1 MINAITSP
9 FLTLTP
15 SPMADEPLSPLP
27 FRRERNLSNRNF
39 HKRNSRRGS
48 THSTQLER
56 HSSAMDVESG
66 ERRDSTSS
74 SSIQF
79 PRTLDHESTE
89 REPNQ
94 LSVVTMRNESETVN
108 TTDEGAI
115 GTSAMP
121 TIPDTPETPG
131 TPTADPA
138 LLDVRQK
145 VQRFETL
152 KTTYT
157 RQERISLKL
166 LEGRHH
172 PSFSQYDASFRSQ
185 TVPRR
190 IALPGLSSSSASSL
204 SATRALSIDEV
215 RSEDEVDQI
224 SDFETNADEADCAVA
239 ETASAVLPSCEDSGD
254 VKSAT
259 QLVQRSISADP
270 AELAASLK
278 LRTDKQFPR

>member
-1 MINAITSP
+1 
-9 FLTLTP
+9 
-15 SPMADEPLSPLP
+15 MADEALSPLP

-39 HKRNSRRGS
+39 NKRNSRRGS
-48 THSTQLER
+48 THSTHSQLER
-56 HSSAMDVESG
+56 HSHSSAMDMESG
-66 ERRDSTSS
+66 ERRDSNSS

-79 PRTLDHESTE
+79 PRTLEFDSTE

-94 LSVVTMRNESETVN
+94 PSVVKMVN
-108 TTDEGAI
+108 TTEEGAI
-115 GTSAMP
+115 STSATP
-121 TIPDTPETPG
+121 TLPDTPSTPG

-152 KTTYT
+152 KTTISYT
-157 RQERISLKL
+157 RQERSSLKL

-190 IALPGLSSSSASSL
+190 IALPGLSSSSTSCL
-204 SATRALSIDEV
+204 SATTALSIDEV
-215 RSEDEVDQI
+215 RSEDELDHA
-224 SDFETNADEADCAVA
+224 SDCEAKADEEAETVECALA
-239 ETASAVLPSCEDSGD
+239 ETASAVLPSHEDSED
-254 VKSAT
+254 LKSAT

-270 AELAASLK
+270 AQMTPSLK
-278 LRTDKQFPR
+278 LRNDKQFPR

>member
-1 MINAITSP
+1 
-9 FLTLTP
+9 
-15 SPMADEPLSPLP
+15 MADEALSPLP

-39 HKRNSRRGS
+39 NKRNSRRGS
-48 THSTQLER
+48 THSTHSQLER
-56 HSSAMDVESG
+56 LSHSSAMDVESG

-79 PRTLDHESTE
+79 PRTLDYESTE

-94 LSVVTMRNESETVN
+94 PSVLKMRNESETVN
-108 TTDEGAI
+108 TTDEGAS
-115 GTSAMP
+115 SASATP
-121 TIPDTPETPG
+121 TIPDTPSTPG

-152 KTTYT
+152 KTTISYT
-157 RQERISLKL
+157 RQERSSLKL

-185 TVPRR
+185 TMPRR
-190 IALPGLSSSSASSL
+190 IALPGLSSSSTSCL
-204 SATRALSIDEV
+204 SATTALSIDEV
-215 RSEDEVDQI
+215 RSEDELDQA
-224 SDFETNADEADCAVA
+224 SDIEAKADEEAEAVECALA
-239 ETASAVLPSCEDSGD
+239 ETASAVLPSHEDTED
-254 VKSAT
+254 LKSAT

-270 AELAASLK
+270 AEMTPSLK
-278 LRTDKQFPR
+278 LRNDKQFPR